1 MLKTVKEVIKARWTL
16 RERESNVCRY
26 VSLSTV
32 SEHICKKL
40 GVHNLCKSF
49 IMVNVAEQ
57 ETQSFRTVGTLGAE

>member
-1 MLKTVKEVIKARWTL
+1 MPKTVKEVIKAKWTP

-40 GVHNLCKSF
+40 EVF
-49 IMVNVAEQ
+49 IIRV
-57 ETQSFRTVGTLGAE
+57 SPF